1 MHPIDY
7 LAYRTYLSY
16 PTQVHKP
23 ITGIVFALVMPG
35 FITII
40 IPLLEKSPLAFLL
53 LIPLGIFCFMIPEW
67 YYTESKIE
75 SLCLRYKEHR
85 LNKCPYFII
94 SATMVLTSSI
104 ISIAQ
109 IFLFVRIITLFN

>member
-23 ITGIVFALVMPG
+23 ITGIVCALAMPS
-35 FITII
+35 FITILI
-40 IPLLEKSPLAFLL
+40 LLQEKSSLAFLL
-53 LIPLGIFCFMIPEW
+53 LIPLGILCFMIPEW
-67 YYTESKIE
+67 YYTESKIK

-85 LNKCPYFII
+85 LNKCPYFVI
-94 SATMVLTSSI
+94 SATIVLTSSI

-109 IFLFVRIITLFN
+109 IFLFAYIRTLFN